1 MSATTPS
8 PAPAAAVVY
17 CIDEHRVAAF
27 YAALGGLETVET
39 VDSDVVTL
47 ESAHLQLSFVR
58 VPAHVAAAY
67 PLADPVERRSE
78 TPVKVVLPVD
88 SLADARAAAPD
99 LGGSVDPVEREWEW
113 RSGRHVDA
121 VDPEGNVVSLREP
134 L

>member
-1 MSATTPS
+1 MTD

-27 YAALGGLETVET
+27 YAALGAMTP
-39 VDSDVVTL
+39 VDSADGDFVTL

-67 PLADPVERRSE
+67 PVPDPVERRSE
-78 TPVKVVLPVD
+78 NPVKVVLPVV
-88 SLADARAAAPD
+88 SLAGARASAPD
-99 LGGSVDPVEREWEW
+99 LGGSVDGVEHEWEW
-113 RSGRHVDA
+113 RGGRHVDG

>member
-1 MSATTPS
+1 MSDGATA

-27 YAALGGLETVET
+27 YAALGALSPVESL
-39 VDSDVVTL
+39 DGDFVTL

-58 VPAHVAAAY
+58 VPPEVAIAF
-67 PLADPVERRSE
+67 PLADPVQRRSE
-78 TPVKVVLPVD
+78 TRVKVVLPVLH
-88 SLADARAAAPD
+88 LAAARAAAPA
-99 LGGSVDPVEREWEW
+99 LGGSVDEVGREWEF
-113 RSGRHVDA
+113 RDGRHMDA